1 MTAAE
6 LLDFFI
12 ANPVGIRDGSELQKG
27 FGVDGGIISSSS
39 VLTRKAENIY
49 SDNDSI

>member
-12 ANPVGIRDGSELQKG
+12 ANPVGILDGSELQKG
-27 FGVDGGIISSSS
+27 FGVDGGIITSSS
-39 VLTRKAENIY
+39 VFTRKGENVY
-49 SDNDSI
+49 NDNDSI